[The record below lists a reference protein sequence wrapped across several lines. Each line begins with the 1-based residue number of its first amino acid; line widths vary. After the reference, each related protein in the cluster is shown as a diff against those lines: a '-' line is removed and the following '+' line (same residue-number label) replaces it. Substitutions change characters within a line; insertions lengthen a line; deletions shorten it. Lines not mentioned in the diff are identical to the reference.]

1 MFGCIWNT
9 WTNFRSECPHTII
22 SKKVHINI
30 CPKTVSFRG
39 TAQQNFD
46 LSPVDFHLWDTSKP
60 LFVFSFNWKWRHVIN
75 EFFYACRN
83 IHNLPGT
90 FERVRLSWSDVS
102 VRAFIKEK
110 DIWKFVANCDS
121 INHKKLPVLKLGT
134 GCKYSMSVVSKIT
147 HR

>member
-9 WTNFRSECPHTII
+9 WTNFRSEFPHTII

-30 CPKTVSFRG
+30 CPQKISFRG
-39 TAQQNFD
+39 TAQQNVD
-46 LSPVDFHLWDTSKP
+46 LSPVDFHLWHTSKP
-60 LFVFSFNWKWRHVIN
+60 LFILSSNWKWRHGIN
-75 EFFYACRN
+75 EFCYAFRN

-102 VRAFIKEK
+102 VRAFIQEK